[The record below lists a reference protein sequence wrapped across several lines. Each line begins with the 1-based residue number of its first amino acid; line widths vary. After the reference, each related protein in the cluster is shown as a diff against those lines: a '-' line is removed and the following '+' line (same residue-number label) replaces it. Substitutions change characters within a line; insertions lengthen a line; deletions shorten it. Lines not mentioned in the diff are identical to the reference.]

1 MNLTTRSGSRFV
13 RRVLLVALAGIA
25 GAVAVA
31 APAAAHVTVNPKQA
45 DPGSYTRVAFRVPT
59 ESDTASTTKVQVY
72 LPVDNPVAS
81 VSVMPVPGWTVTV
94 AHRKPAKP
102 MSDDDGAITEV
113 VSTITWTANKG
124 AAIRNGEFQEFP
136 VSLGPLP
143 KSGSLTF
150 KALQTYS
157 DGSVVRWIDQASGGA
172 EAKHPAPTLTIGA
185 TAGAPGGAGGTT
197 ATAARKASA
206 ADTGSGTGSGSALV
220 VAIIGLVAG
229 VAGLGLGG
237 LALSRTRRGNS

>member
-1 MNLTTRSGSRFV
+1 MNLTTRPAGRFL
-13 RRVLLVALAGIA
+13 RRTLLVTLAGIA

-59 ESDTASTTKVQVY
+59 ESDTATTTKVQVY
-72 LPVDNPVAS
+72 LPTDMPVAS
-81 VSVMPVPGWTVTV
+81 VSVMPVPGWAVTV

-102 MSDDDGAITEV
+102 MSDDDGPVTKV
-113 VSTITWTANKG
+113 VSTITWTADKG
-124 AAIRNGEFQEFP
+124 AAIKAGEFQEFP

-172 EAKHPAPTLTIGA
+172 EGEHPAPTLTIGA
-185 TAGAPGGAGGTT
+185 TTGASGEAGGAR
-197 ATAARKASA
+197 ATAHKESA
-206 ADTGSGTGSGSALV
+206 ADSGSGAGSGSALV

-237 LALSRTRRGNS
+237 LALSRTRRANS